1 MKRKL
6 LTSFSLAALL
16 CLSAS
21 AQTVKLNGVG
31 HNNRYDDGE
40 QMKTEYVGYNYDLQ
54 KSIFIVDNGL
64 YTMSWD
70 GSTLTTPTKEPP
82 VNKADIKG
90 NNDKELWANNFN
102 MMYGNSGTLYVDGKL
117 ITIMSRD
124 EQSTTDEVLFAVRK
138 WDAKTGDLL
147 STEYRPKSDCLESAG
162 MAYNP
167 KDGKIYGLFY
177 LTEQKLSEE
186 FTEDPDFFVDE
197 DGDSSDEDAG
207 YALCEL
213 NPQTMKITPITKGLY
228 YYNFITF
235 AINSEGRAFALTSG
249 ASSAPEGEDGRQRDI
264 NGNLVGAQLCEF
276 DLTTGLMIRNAVQ
289 KTDAETGEIYTDY
302 EFPLSATGYSS
313 QFRRQSACFDKN
325 NPNKMYWNG
334 YFNSG
339 KGINEYG
346 SWTTLSDKEW
356 RTNGK
361 YDTALYEIDI
371 TTGVATRLSKIANR
385 WTFSA
390 MWVDGA
396 DVSDGANIE
405 ITGSNEPTD
414 GTYLAL
420 QHADNGSIWQQVEM
434 GKQYTYYLQPANG
447 WVINSVT
454 FNGNELEIKDG
465 SYVTTPA
472 INANISRLIVTF
484 EETAVNA
491 IESIQEETSAS
502 PVKVLGKRGGIIVNN
517 ADGKQLSIFNAKGQ
531 QLLTQQ
537 VKGEQASVELAEG
550 QLYIVKVG
558 DKVMKIRL

>member
-1 MKRKL
+1 MKQKL
-6 LTSFSLAALL
+6 LSTFALAAMF
-16 CLSAS
+16 CVSAG
-21 AQTVKLNGVG
+21 AQNLKLNGVG
-31 HNNRYDDGE
+31 HTNRYDDGD
-40 QMKTEYVGYNYDLQ
+40 QMKSTYLGWNSTLQ
-54 KSIFIVDNGL
+54 KSIFIVDQGL
-64 YTMSWD
+64 YTMTWN
-70 GSTLTTPTKEPP
+70 GSSLTTPVKEPP
-82 VNKADIKG
+82 VVASDIKG
-90 NNDKELWANNFN
+90 DNDKEIWANNFN

-124 EQSTTDEVLFAVRK
+124 EQSTTDDQLFAVRK
-138 WDAKTGDLL
+138 WDAKTGNLL
-147 STEYRPKSDCLESAG
+147 STESRPKSDCLESAG

-186 FTEDPDFFVDE
+186 FTGDPDFFVDE

-213 NPQTMKITPITKGLY
+213 NPKTMKITPITKGLY

-249 ASSAPEGEDGRQRDI
+249 ASSAPVDEDGRQRDI

-289 KTDAETGEIYTDY
+289 KTDPETNETYIDY

-313 QFRRQSACFDKN
+313 QYRRQSACFDKN

-346 SWTTLSDKEW
+346 SWTSLSDKEW

-361 YDTALYEIDI
+361 YDTSLYEVDI
-371 TTGVATRLSKIANR
+371 TTGVATRLSKIDNR
-385 WTFSA
+385 WIFSS

-396 DVSDGANIE
+396 DPSDGAGVE
-405 ITGSNEPTD
+405 IIGSSEPDD
-414 GTYLAL
+414 GIYLAF
-420 QHADNGSIWQQVEM
+420 QHADNGSIWQKVEM
-434 GKQYTYYLQPANG
+434 GRQYTFYVQPADG
-447 WVINSVT
+447 WVLHSVT
-454 FNGNELEIKDG
+454 FNGEELEVKDG

-472 INANISRLIVTF
+472 INTSLSHLIVTF
-484 EETAVNA
+484 EESVVSA
-491 IESIQEETSAS
+491 ISEVGSENPLS
-502 PVKVLGKRGGIIVNN
+502 PVKVLGSRGGITVMN
-517 ADGKQLSIFNAKGQ
+517 ADGEQLNVYSANGSLLLSKQLTSQ
-531 QLLTQQ
+531 
-537 VKGEQASVELAEG
+537 QASVGLASG
-550 QLYIVKVG
+550 QLYLVKVG
-558 DKVMKIRL
+558 EKVVKIRL